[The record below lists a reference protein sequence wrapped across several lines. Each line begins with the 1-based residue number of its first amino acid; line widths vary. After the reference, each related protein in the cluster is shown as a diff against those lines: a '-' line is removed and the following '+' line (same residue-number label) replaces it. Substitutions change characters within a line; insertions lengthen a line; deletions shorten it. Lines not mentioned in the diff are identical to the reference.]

1 MMWMKKN
8 ASPGLLWPDWRLI
21 LFDVLWSLV
30 KMIRTPEKADKKFP
44 KEIDVRERR
53 KLRARKKKSD
63 DVWFGL
69 GMFGVVGWAIAIPTV
84 MGVFLGVWID
94 IKWPS
99 QYSWTL
105 MLLLIGLITGY
116 MNAWFWINRQRRDI
130 SREREDHG
138 D

>member
-1 MMWMKKN
+1 M
-8 ASPGLLWPDWRLI
+8 A
-21 LFDVLWSLV
+21 
-30 KMIRTPEKADKKFP
+30 RTPAKENKKFP
-44 KEIDVRERR
+44 NEIDVRERR
-53 KLRARKKKSD
+53 KLRARKKTSD
-63 DVWFGL
+63 EVWFGL
-69 GMFGVVGWAIAIPTV
+69 GMFGVVGWAVAVPTV
-84 MGVFLGVWID
+84 IGIFLGVWID

-105 MLLLIGLITGY
+105 MLMLIGLIIGC